1 MKEQEFD
8 SPAGWPD
15 VGTPGR
21 YGGQEPPASLP
32 LERYEGQLVRG
43 ITALTHAAST
53 GQTAGIITRLSQ
65 LINGWAVLIDRY
77 GVPVASVGASR
88 IHLDDAVA
96 AALRLSRRI
105 RVTNLAVYPV
115 GHPLDPKAQLVVSDK
130 VGAPG
135 LVRELATQAAS
146 LLGLTFSPQRG
157 ARLDQIARAD
167 AVDVLLGTDPDLAAR
182 VASRWSLTGSQFA
195 VAVIRSRSRSV
206 VLESKVLEWLDELN
220 LAPCA
225 VSDGSTVLAVLEPA
239 TLGAW
244 IERLSQASAEGVPV
258 RCGIGDAVRLG
269 TLLDSRMQAEQAV
282 EMAISDDEACVQ
294 FSQLDSVSLLLRHL
308 TPVTVHALT
317 RPLAELQSADASGEL
332 AHSLR
337 VFLAENGGWEAA
349 SSQLGIHRHTLRSR
363 VQKIED
369 LTGTSLASAEDRVRL
384 WLAIRATSLGTRT
397 GQG

>member
-1 MKEQEFD
+1 MVRHELGLPDDGVGVRNPD
-8 SPAGWPD
+8 SAD
-15 VGTPGR
+15 GR
-21 YGGQEPPASLP
+21 QHPPSLP
-32 LERYEGQLVRG
+32 LARYDGQLVRG

-65 LINGWAVLIDRY
+65 LINGWAVLVDRY

-130 VGAPG
+130 IGSPG

-157 ARLDQIARAD
+157 TRLDAIARAD
-167 AVDVLLGTDPDLAAR
+167 AVDVLLGTDSDLAAR

-220 LAPCA
+220 LSPCA
-225 VSDGSTVLAVLEPA
+225 VSEGSTVVVVLEPA

-244 IERLSQASAEGVPV
+244 VERLSRASDEGVPV
-258 RCGIGDAVRLG
+258 RCGIGDSMRLG
-269 TLLDSRMQAEQAV
+269 ELAESRIQAEQSV
-282 EMAISDDEACVQ
+282 EMAISDDQACVQ
-294 FSQLDSVSLLLRHL
+294 FSQLESVSLLLRHL
-308 TPVTVHALT
+308 TPVTVHALA
-317 RPLAELQSADASGEL
+317 RPLAVLEAADPSGEL
-332 AHSLR
+332 VLSLR

-363 VQKIED
+363 ILKIED
-369 LTGTSLASAEDRVRL
+369 LTGASLASAEDRVRL
-384 WLAIRATSLGTRT
+384 WLAIRARSLGAPR
-397 GQG
+397 GES